1 MFCSL
6 FERIKLSIIDLDHF
20 AFQRVRYRNV
30 QRFSGAE
37 RILASG
43 TVHHVGQHAKIS
55 DFARLAL
62 MSWCLSYSKHRL
74 LDNSCLG
81 AKPVGNGKD
90 FQHHEFVMLWFRCL
104 SELPGVEIL
113 SFHVGV
119 SKNRDTP
126 KWMVYNGKPY

>member
-1 MFCSL
+1 MP
-6 FERIKLSIIDLDHF
+6 KLLEKS
-20 AFQRVRYRNV
+20 A
-30 QRFSGAE
+30 
-37 RILASG
+37 
-43 TVHHVGQHAKIS
+43 VGQFIP
-55 DFARLAL
+55 
-62 MSWCLSYSKHRL
+62 
-74 LDNSCLG
+74 G

-126 KWMVYNGKPY
+126 KWMVYNGQWKTLLKWDDLGGKTPYFRKHPC